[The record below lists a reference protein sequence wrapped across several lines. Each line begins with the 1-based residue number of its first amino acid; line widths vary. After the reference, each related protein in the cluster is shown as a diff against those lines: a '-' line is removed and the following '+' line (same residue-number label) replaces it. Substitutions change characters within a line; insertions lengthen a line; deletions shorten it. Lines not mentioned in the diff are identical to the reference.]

1 MTSEWWRTAAIYQ
14 IYPRSFADANGD
26 GMGDLAGITSR
37 LGDLQELGIDAIW
50 LSPFYTSP
58 QRDAG
63 YDVADYCDVDPRFGT
78 LADFDA
84 MLAEAHARGIRVI
97 IDLVPNHSSDEHEWF
112 QAALAAPAGSAE
124 RARYLFRDGRGPGG
138 DEPPNNWESVFG
150 GPAWTRVVEP
160 DGTAGQWYLHLF
172 DSSQPD
178 FDWTNEEVREEFRR
192 ILRFWLDRGVDGF
205 RVDVAHGMIK
215 ADGLPDYTPPAEG
228 GSMGG
233 AGGVVVESVEV
244 GRVGRGSV
252 GSAGS
257 VGELGELVGAGV
269 GSAAGATAGA
279 TSVSAAGASV
289 GSTASASG
297 GSSTRQ
303 TVGAD
308 ATGVPLEPEI
318 SVEAGDG
325 APYWGQDGVH
335 EIYRDWRALLDEYPG
350 ERILAAEAWVD
361 PLPRVAKWVRPD
373 EMHQAFNFAYLET
386 PWNAAA
392 LRTVVDDSI
401 SAFGA
406 VGAPS
411 TWVLSNHD
419 VVRHATRLSVS
430 EANPQGHGLG
440 PRSKGLPEY
449 APGVR
454 RARAATALML
464 ALPGSSYLYQ
474 GEELGLPE
482 VIHLPDDARQDPTW
496 FRTDGERYGRDGC
509 RVPIPWEADA
519 PNYGFGPD
527 GDPWLP
533 QPAQWAELARD
544 RQRGVEGSTLSL
556 YQDALRL
563 RREHDLG
570 AGSLEW
576 LPGFPEPIVA
586 LRNGDVVVV
595 ANTGSEPVELPA
607 GELLLASGPLD
618 GRSLPHDT
626 TAWLRA

>member
-37 LGDLQELGIDAIW
+37 IEELQYLGIDAIW

-84 MLAEAHARGIRVI
+84 MVAEARARGIRVI
-97 IDLVPNHSSDEHEWF
+97 IDLVPNHSSDQHEWF
-112 QAALAAPAGSAE
+112 QAALAASAGSAE
-124 RARYLFRDGRGPGG
+124 RARYLFRDGRGRDGA
-138 DEPPNNWESVFG
+138 EPPNNWESVFG
-150 GPAWTRVVEP
+150 GPAWTRVIEA
-160 DGTAGQWYLHLF
+160 DGTPGQWYLHLF

-178 FDWTNEEVREEFRR
+178 FDWNNEEVREEFRG

-215 ADGLPDYTPPAEG
+215 AEGLPDYTPPAEG

-233 AGGVVVESVEV
+233 
-244 GRVGRGSV
+244 
-252 GSAGS
+252 
-257 VGELGELVGAGV
+257 GAP
-269 GSAAGATAGA
+269 A
-279 TSVSAAGASV
+279 TS
-289 GSTASASG
+289 
-297 GSSTRQ
+297 
-303 TVGAD
+303 
-308 ATGVPLEPEI
+308 GVALEPEI
-318 SVEAGDG
+318 SSEPGDT

-335 EIYRDWRALLDEYPG
+335 EIYRDWRKLLDEYPG

-361 PLPRVAKWVRPD
+361 PLTRVAKWVRPD

-386 PWNAAA
+386 PWNAPA
-392 LRTVVDDSI
+392 LRNVIDASLE
-401 SAFGA
+401 AFGA

-419 VVRHATRLSVS
+419 VVRHATRLSVT

-440 PRSKGLPEY
+440 PRSKGLPSFE
-449 APGVR
+449 PGLR

-464 ALPGSSYLYQ
+464 ALPGSVYLYQ

-482 VIHLPDDARQDPTW
+482 VIDLPDDARQDPTW
-496 FRTDGERYGRDGC
+496 FRTGGERYGRDGC
-509 RVPIPWEADA
+509 RVPLPWEGTE
-519 PNYGFGPD
+519 PSYGFGPTD
-527 GDPWLP
+527 ASWLP

-544 RQRGVEGSTLSL
+544 RQRGVEGSTLEL
-556 YQDALRL
+556 YRAALAL

-570 AGSLEW
+570 SGTLEW
-576 LPGFPEPIVA
+576 LPGFPDAVVA
-586 LRNGDVVVV
+586 LRNGGVVVV
-595 ANTGSEPVELPA
+595 ANTGDAPVELP
-607 GELLLASGPLD
+607 GGDVLLASSPLA
-618 GRSLPHDT
+618 GRTLPADT
-626 TAWLRA
+626 TAWLAA

>member
-1 MTSEWWRTAAIYQ
+1 MVCVMTSEWWRTAAIYQ

-37 LGDLQELGIDAIW
+37 LGDLEQLGIDAIW

-78 LADFDA
+78 LADFDE

-97 IDLVPNHSSDEHEWF
+97 IDLVPNHSSDQHEWF
-112 QAALAAPAGSAE
+112 QAALAAPAGSRE
-124 RARYLFRDGRGPGG
+124 RARYLFRDGRGPAG
-138 DEPPNNWESVFG
+138 DVPPNNWESVFG

-160 DGTAGQWYLHLF
+160 DGTPGQWYLHLF

-192 ILRFWLDRGVDGF
+192 ILRFWLDRGADGF

-215 ADGLPDYTPPAEG
+215 AEGLPDWTPPADS

-233 AGGVVVESVEV
+233 AGAPG
-244 GRVGRGSV
+244 G
-252 GSAGS
+252 
-257 VGELGELVGAGV
+257 
-269 GSAAGATAGA
+269 
-279 TSVSAAGASV
+279 
-289 GSTASASG
+289 G
-297 GSSTRQ
+297 GS
-303 TVGAD
+303 
-308 ATGVPLEPEI
+308 GVALEPEI
-318 SVEAGDG
+318 SDEPGDH
-325 APYWGQDGVH
+325 APYWAQDGVH

-350 ERILAAEAWVD
+350 ERVLAAEAWVD

-386 PWNAAA
+386 PWDASAQRQVIDA
-392 LRTVVDDSI
+392 SLD
-401 SAFGA
+401 AFGA

-419 VVRHATRLSVS
+419 VVRHATRLSVT

-440 PRSKGLPEY
+440 PRSKGLPAYE
-449 APGVR
+449 PGVR
-454 RARAATALML
+454 RARAATAMML
-464 ALPGSSYLYQ
+464 ALPGSSYVYQ

-482 VIHLPDDARQDPTW
+482 VIDLPDEARQDPTW
-496 FRTDGERYGRDGC
+496 FRTNGERYGRDGC

-519 PNYGFGPD
+519 PNYGFGPA

-533 QPAQWAELARD
+533 QPEQWRELARD
-544 RQRGVEGSTLSL
+544 RQRGVPGSTLTM
-556 YQDALRL
+556 YQEALRL
-563 RREHDLG
+563 RRAHALG
-570 AGSLEW
+570 AGTLAW
-576 LPGFPEPIVA
+576 LDGFGDDVVA
-586 LRNGDVVVV
+586 FRNGDVVVV
-595 ANTGSEPVELPA
+595 ANAGPEPVSLPE
-607 GELLLASGPLD
+607 GDVLLASEALD
-618 GRSLPHDT
+618 GRSLPQDT
-626 TAWLRA
+626 TVWLRA

>member
-1 MTSEWWRTAAIYQ
+1 MVCVMTSEWWRTAAIYQ

-37 LGDLQELGIDAIW
+37 LGDLQQLGIDAIW

-78 LADFDA
+78 LADFDE

-97 IDLVPNHSSDEHEWF
+97 IDLVPNHSSDQHEWF
-112 QAALAAPAGSAE
+112 QAALAAPAGSRE
-124 RARYLFRDGRGPGG
+124 RARYLFRDGRGPAG
-138 DEPPNNWESVFG
+138 DVPPNNWESVFG

-160 DGTAGQWYLHLF
+160 DGTPGQWYLHLF

-192 ILRFWLDRGVDGF
+192 ILRFWLDRGADGF

-215 ADGLPDYTPPAEG
+215 AEGLPDWTPPADS

-233 AGGVVVESVEV
+233 AGAPG
-244 GRVGRGSV
+244 G
-252 GSAGS
+252 
-257 VGELGELVGAGV
+257 
-269 GSAAGATAGA
+269 
-279 TSVSAAGASV
+279 
-289 GSTASASG
+289 G
-297 GSSTRQ
+297 GS
-303 TVGAD
+303 
-308 ATGVPLEPEI
+308 GVALEPEI
-318 SVEAGDG
+318 SDEPGDH
-325 APYWGQDGVH
+325 APYWAQDGVH

-350 ERILAAEAWVD
+350 ERVLAAEAWVD

-386 PWNAAA
+386 PWDAAA
-392 LRTVVDDSI
+392 QRQVIDASLD
-401 SAFGA
+401 AFGA

-419 VVRHATRLSVS
+419 VVRHATRLSVT

-440 PRSKGLPEY
+440 PRSKGLPAYE
-449 APGVR
+449 PGVR
-454 RARAATALML
+454 RARAATAMML
-464 ALPGSSYLYQ
+464 ALPGSSYVYQ

-482 VIHLPDDARQDPTW
+482 VIDLPDEARQDPTW
-496 FRTDGERYGRDGC
+496 FRTNGERYGRDGC

-519 PNYGFGPD
+519 PNYGFGPA

-533 QPAQWAELARD
+533 QPEQWRELARD
-544 RQRGVEGSTLSL
+544 RQRGVPGSTLTM
-556 YQDALRL
+556 YQEALRL
-563 RREHDLG
+563 RRAHALG
-570 AGSLEW
+570 AGTLAW
-576 LPGFPEPIVA
+576 LDGFADDVVA
-586 LRNGDVVVV
+586 FRNGDVVVV
-595 ANTGSEPVELPA
+595 ANAGPETVSLPE
-607 GELLLASGPLD
+607 GDVLLASEALD
-618 GRSLPHDT
+618 GRSLPQDT
-626 TAWLRA
+626 TVWLRA